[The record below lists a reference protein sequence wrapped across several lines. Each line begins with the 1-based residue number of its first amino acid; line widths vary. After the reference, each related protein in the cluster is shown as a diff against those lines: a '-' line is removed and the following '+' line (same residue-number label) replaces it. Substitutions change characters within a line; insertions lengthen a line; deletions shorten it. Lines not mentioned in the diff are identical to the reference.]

1 MDSMQTALRQMCLL
15 LSSLRRCQKNLKL
28 LLLPRGRPMSQPAVM
43 RHHQK
48 LPKQLQCMKTHMMKV
63 VWDHL
68 IQQLT
73 QLNPPLLP
81 PAVLDQI
88 LIVSLQR
95 QFQTD
100 LFHRLQHSH
109 HRHQ

>member
-1 MDSMQTALRQMCLL
+1 
-15 LSSLRRCQKNLKL
+15 
-28 LLLPRGRPMSQPAVM
+28 M

-48 LPKQLQCMKTHMMKV
+48 LPKQLLCMKPHMMKV

-68 IQQLT
+68 TQQLT
-73 QLNPPLLP
+73 QLNPPHLP

-95 QFQTD
+95 QCQTD

-109 HRHQ
+109 HRHH